1 MYFIHNYFL
10 CNFNL
15 KLFLL
20 ENEYLIRDTYIKRYV
35 KTSSSITLLPD
46 IFDLLCSKNFDIE
59 DDNYSKEKDE
69 IKKESLIKK
78 GIIFACMPFVF
89 IIFSLIGVVIIQAV
103 KALIGQNF

>member
-1 MYFIHNYFL
+1 MSTIIIAIINWILVVIGIIGVIGIIFL
-10 CNFNL
+10 IPGVIIAFVL
-15 KLFLL
+15 
-20 ENEYLIRDTYIKRYV
+20 
-35 KTSSSITLLPD
+35 
-46 IFDLLCSKNFDIE
+46 
-59 DDNYSKEKDE
+59 YSKEKDE